1 MTSTHDQTNSADNG
15 ADNSERR
22 KALAERLQTLGQSFS
37 TENALFQQAAAASYG
52 LSITDMKT
60 LSALL
65 VEGSMTAGQIAQR
78 LSLTTGAVTSV
89 IDRLERQDFVRRSP
103 DANDRRKVIVTINH
117 QRVEMTNNV
126 YLAMG
131 KAFDR
136 LYATYTVEQLEF
148 LAQYQQDAIELTRQE
163 IANLARAVA
172 QRDAKREEKRR

>member
-1 MTSTHDQTNSADNG
+1 MTRTNDQNNG
-15 ADNSERR
+15 ADESERR
-22 KALAERLQTLGQSFS
+22 KALAERLQILGQSFS

-52 LSITDMKT
+52 LSISDMKT

-65 VEGSMTAGQIAQR
+65 LEGSMTAGQIAQR

-103 DANDRRKVIVTINH
+103 DANDRRKVIVNVNH
-117 QRVEMTNNV
+117 QRLETINNV

-131 KAFDR
+131 EAFDR

-148 LAQYQQDAIELTRQE
+148 LAQYQQAAIELTRQE
-163 IANLARAVA
+163 IANLARDVA
-172 QRDAKREEKRR
+172 KSDAKREEKRRHEQT